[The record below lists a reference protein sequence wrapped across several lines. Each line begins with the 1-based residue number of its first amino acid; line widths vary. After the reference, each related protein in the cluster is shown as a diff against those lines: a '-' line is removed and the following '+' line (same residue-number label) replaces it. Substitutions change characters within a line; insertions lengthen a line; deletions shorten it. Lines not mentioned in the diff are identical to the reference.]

1 MAVEE
6 DLSEWEIA
14 STGKMF
20 SYAFG
25 YLFINFLIMGGFS
38 LVFYYYEVEL
48 GVSVLLLGLAYVIF
62 AIWNMIND
70 PLLGY
75 LTDRPLKWTKKW
87 GLRAPCIL
95 ISGIPILLFYFL
107 IWVPPEG
114 ASEMTIFIWFI
125 VITCLFDTFFSI
137 YNDHVYGGYTNQFPS
152 EYERRRSFAIATILM
167 GILMTVMGVI
177 GNAII
182 VYGDRDSFITYATI
196 MILFLAIYHG
206 VLILGIKESDEMKQM
221 FIRGFEKAEKINFF
235 RTMKIAL
242 KTKNFRVS
250 LAGYTCWSVAIT
262 LSSVSGIY
270 MFKDVWQLPLT
281 YAILPTILGVAAFV
295 LIVPFWSNYTR
306 KHGFKKTYWLTF
318 ICHGICILAALFVF
332 REYGFPLFYIILIII
347 AFIGALFYSGE
358 VTMLQPVASDTYDL
372 VASKVEKRVDAT
384 LVGVRTF
391 FFRVAFVVVG
401 ILIPVIH
408 ILTGY
413 NPDPHATQTLLAQW
427 GIRIHAQLIPGLIF
441 IVMGL
446 IFKKYY
452 TLEGA
457 EKEALVR
464 RLKELGIYR

>member
-87 GLRAPCIL
+87 GLRAPWIL

-182 VYGDRDSFITYATI
+182 VYGDRDSFI
-196 MILFLAIYHG
+196 
-206 VLILGIKESDEMKQM
+206 
-221 FIRGFEKAEKINFF
+221 
-235 RTMKIAL
+235 
-242 KTKNFRVS
+242 
-250 LAGYTCWSVAIT
+250 
-262 LSSVSGIY
+262 
-270 MFKDVWQLPLT
+270 
-281 YAILPTILGVAAFV
+281 
-295 LIVPFWSNYTR
+295 
-306 KHGFKKTYWLTF
+306 
-318 ICHGICILAALFVF
+318 
-332 REYGFPLFYIILIII
+332 
-347 AFIGALFYSGE
+347 
-358 VTMLQPVASDTYDL
+358 
-372 VASKVEKRVDAT
+372 
-384 LVGVRTF
+384 
-391 FFRVAFVVVG
+391 
-401 ILIPVIH
+401 
-408 ILTGY
+408 
-413 NPDPHATQTLLAQW
+413 
-427 GIRIHAQLIPGLIF
+427 
-441 IVMGL
+441 
-446 IFKKYY
+446 
-452 TLEGA
+452 
-457 EKEALVR
+457 
-464 RLKELGIYR
+464 

>member
-1 MAVEE
+1 MAVQE

-14 STGKMF
+14 STGKML

-25 YLFINFLIMGGFS
+25 YLIINFLLMRGFS
-38 LVFYYYEVEL
+38 LVFYYYEVEIGISVALL
-48 GVSVLLLGLAYVIF
+48 GVAYVIF

-75 LTDRPLKWTKKW
+75 LTDKPLKWTQRW
-87 GLRAPCIL
+87 GLRAPWVVITAF
-95 ISGIPILLFYFL
+95 PILLFYFL

-114 ASEMTIFIWFI
+114 ASEMTLFIWFI

-167 GILMTVMGVI
+167 GILMTTMTVI

-182 VYGDRDSFITYATI
+182 VYGDRTSFVTFATI
-196 MILFLAIYHG
+196 MIILLVIYNVFL
-206 VLILGIKESDEMKQM
+206 LLGIKESDKMKQM
-221 FIRGFEKAEKINFF
+221 FLRGYVEKESSFYG
-235 RTMKIAL
+235 TMKTAL

-250 LAGYTCWSVAIT
+250 LAGYTCYSIAIA
-262 LSSVSGIY
+262 LQGVSSIY
-270 MFKDVWQLPLT
+270 MYKDVWQLPLT
-281 YAILPTILGVAAFV
+281 YAILPTLLGVAAFV
-295 LIVPFWSNYTR
+295 FAVPFWSNYTR

-318 ICHGICILAALFVF
+318 ICHGIFILSALFVL
-332 REYGFPLFYIILIII
+332 REYGFPLFYIILVII
-347 AFIGALFYSGE
+347 AFIGAIFYSGE

-372 VASKVEKRVDAT
+372 VASKMGKRVDAS

-391 FFRVAFVVVG
+391 FFRLAFVAVG
-401 ILIPVIH
+401 IIIPTIH
-408 ILTGY
+408 ILTAY
-413 NPDPHATQTLLAQW
+413 NPDPHATQSLVAQW

-441 IVMGL
+441 VVMGL
-446 IFKKYY
+446 MFRKNY

-457 EKEALVR
+457 EKEALIKK
-464 RLKELGIYR
+464 LKELGIYR